1 LKYRFNGISSNAF
14 IATLEKDKTL
24 LKMSETN
31 SENNWL
37 EETLENLEN
46 DFWGEP
52 HHPSHLV
59 TKCHQLRQKP
69 LKNFEIEDLRIM
81 IGQSIGL
88 AFLVPLALKQLRK
101 NILASGDFYEGDLLS
116 SILRSDYKFWI
127 KESNHFKELEEL
139 IQSNL
144 KVVSDVEPTL
154 LEEFNEL
161 KKKMGK

>member
-1 LKYRFNGISSNAF
+1 MGLNPTPFS
-14 IATLEKDKTL
+14 ATCKTDNKL
-24 LKMSETN
+24 LKMTETK
-31 SENNWL
+31 SVNNWL
-37 EETLENLEN
+37 EESLENLEN
-46 DFWGEP
+46 DFWVEP

-59 TKCHQLRQKP
+59 TTCHQLRQKP

-88 AFLVPLALKQLRK
+88 AFLVPLALKQLRN

-116 SILRSDYKFWI
+116 SILRSDHKFWI

-144 KVVSDVEPTL
+144 KVISDVEPTL

>member
-1 LKYRFNGISSNAF
+1 
-14 IATLEKDKTL
+14 
-24 LKMSETN
+24 
-31 SENNWL
+31 
-37 EETLENLEN
+37 
-46 DFWGEP
+46 
-52 HHPSHLV
+52 
-59 TKCHQLRQKP
+59 
-69 LKNFEIEDLRIM
+69 M